1 MRNGIFDCFYSTVAE
16 LDSFQ
21 CRERGPQLLL
31 RYIEMQIFSSEIFFF
46 PVLSGKKATGVKGK
60 NHTEMKTIMPTQIRH
75 HGRVTSGPGQK

>member
-31 RYIEMQIFSSEIFFF
+31 RSIEMQIFSSEVFLSFF
-46 PVLSGKKATGVKGK
+46 SGKKATGVKGK
-60 NHTEMKTIMPTQIRH
+60 NHTEIKTIMPTQIRH
-75 HGRVTSGPGQK
+75 HDRVRSGTRRK